1 MARTTYRNRPTLR
14 DIAEI
19 TGVSTATVSYVLN
32 GKGSVGA
39 NIQKLVLETA
49 KEVGYRA
56 NHAAKATRTGQ
67 TLSIGLI
74 LPDLKNPYFP
84 QLAQVVQSA
93 ARRAGY
99 AVFLVDSEENEDIE
113 REGAEDLI
121 SRGVEGLIWCP
132 ATEHDSLSE
141 YRIDVPIVVVDRP
154 LPNYDTISS
163 DYYSGGRLL
172 SDHIL
177 SLGHKRI
184 GMIVGPQSLSS
195 AKLRRDGFVD
205 HLDGKAQV
213 EWEVENAFS
222 IDLSNETRAR
232 LGDLEVS
239 AIVCGNDF
247 IAIGVMRA
255 LHELGRSVPQDVSV
269 VGFDDI
275 PWARF
280 SIPGLATV
288 RQPFSKLGNEA
299 AALLIRRI
307 TGDDAPQVNMSLD
320 MRLVTRGSLRK
331 ASSDTR

>member
-1 MARTTYRNRPTLR
+1 MARTNYRNRPTIR

-19 TGVSTATVSYVLN
+19 AGVSAATVSYVLN

-39 NIQKLVLETA
+39 NVQKLVLKTA
-49 KEVGYRA
+49 KDIGYRA
-56 NHAAKATRTGQ
+56 NHAAKATRTGH
-67 TLSIGLI
+67 TLSFGLI

-84 QLAQVVQSA
+84 QLAQVVQNA

-99 AVFLVDSEENEDIE
+99 AVFLVDSEEDEEVE

-132 ATEHDSLSE
+132 ATERDSLSD
-141 YRIDVPIVVVDRP
+141 YRSDVPIVVVDRP

-163 DYYSGGRLL
+163 DYYSGGKLL
-172 SDHIL
+172 ADYIL
-177 SLGHKRI
+177 SSGHQRL

-195 AKLRRDGFVD
+195 AKLRRDGFAD
-205 HLDGKAQV
+205 QLDGKAQIK
-213 EWEVENAFS
+213 WEVENAFS
-222 IDLSNETRAR
+222 IELSDQTRAR
-232 LGDLEVS
+232 LSDFDVT

-247 IAIGVMRA
+247 IAIGAMRA

-275 PWARF
+275 PWASF
-280 SIPGLATV
+280 SIPGLTTV
-288 RQPFSKLGNEA
+288 HQPFSKLGIEA

-307 TGDDAPQVNMSLD
+307 MGDDAPQVNMSLD
-320 MRLVTRGSLRK
+320 MRLLTRGSLRN
-331 ASSDTR
+331 ASADS